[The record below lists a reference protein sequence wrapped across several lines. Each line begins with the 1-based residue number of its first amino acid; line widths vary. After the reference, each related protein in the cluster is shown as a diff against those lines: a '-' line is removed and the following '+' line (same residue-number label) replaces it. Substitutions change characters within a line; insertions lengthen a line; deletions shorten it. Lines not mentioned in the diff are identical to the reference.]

1 METSK
6 QLTGADD
13 TSTQLLDDIK
23 KLTEKFQLPG
33 VDVAALVDWQR
44 KDMETLGRSEPASYE
59 GVRGLIGR
67 RNEILQET
75 LAQFQAAVK
84 DATSSEAIAKQAE
97 AGKQGVQQV
106 IANIRELAE
115 MEAQSRNNAW
125 KVVQDRMQ
133 ENLANLQKLL
143 QPSSVAAAR
152 PSSVNM
158 RSVLQDH
165 RQRQGRWRGRP
176 ADTPDAG
183 DSVNRLRHPCP

>member
-1 METSK
+1 MEASK
-6 QLTGADD
+6 QSTGTDD
-13 TSTQLLDDIK
+13 ISKKWLDDIK

-44 KDMETLGRSEPASYE
+44 KDLETLVEANRQAYE
-59 GVRGLIGR
+59 GVRALIER

-75 LAQFQAAVK
+75 LAQWQAAVK

-143 QPSSVAAAR
+143 QPK
-152 PSSVNM
+152 
-158 RSVLQDH
+158 
-165 RQRQGRWRGRP
+165 
-176 ADTPDAG
+176 
-183 DSVNRLRHPCP
+183 

>member
-1 METSK
+1 METSN
-6 QLTGADD
+6 QSAGTDS
-13 TSTQLLDDIK
+13 TSTPWLDDIK

-44 KDMETLGRSEPASYE
+44 KDMETLVEANRQAYE
-59 GVRGLIGR
+59 GVRALIER

-106 IANIRELAE
+106 LANIRELAE
-115 MEAQSRNNAW
+115 IEAQSRNNAW

-143 QPSSVAAAR
+143 QPK
-152 PSSVNM
+152 
-158 RSVLQDH
+158 
-165 RQRQGRWRGRP
+165 
-176 ADTPDAG
+176 
-183 DSVNRLRHPCP
+183 

>member
-1 METSK
+1 METSN
-6 QLTGADD
+6 QSTGTDSN
-13 TSTQLLDDIK
+13 STQLLDDIK
-23 KLTEKFQLPG
+23 KLSEKFKLPG

-44 KDMETLGRSEPASYE
+44 KDMETLVEANRQAYE
-59 GVRGLIGR
+59 GVRALIER

-106 IANIRELAE
+106 LANIRELAE

-143 QPSSVAAAR
+143 QPK
-152 PSSVNM
+152 
-158 RSVLQDH
+158 
-165 RQRQGRWRGRP
+165 
-176 ADTPDAG
+176 
-183 DSVNRLRHPCP
+183 

>member
-1 METSK
+1 METSN
-6 QLTGADD
+6 QSTGTDS
-13 TSTQLLDDIK
+13 TSTPWLDDIK

-44 KDMETLGRSEPASYE
+44 KDMETLVEANRQAYE
-59 GVRGLIGR
+59 GVRALIER

-106 IANIRELAE
+106 LANIRELAE
-115 MEAQSRNNAW
+115 IEAQSRNNAW

-143 QPSSVAAAR
+143 LPK
-152 PSSVNM
+152 
-158 RSVLQDH
+158 
-165 RQRQGRWRGRP
+165 
-176 ADTPDAG
+176 
-183 DSVNRLRHPCP
+183 

>member
-1 METSK
+1 
-6 QLTGADD
+6 
-13 TSTQLLDDIK
+13 
-23 KLTEKFQLPG
+23 LTEKFQLPG

-44 KDMETLGRSEPASYE
+44 KDMETLVEANRQAYE
-59 GVRGLIGR
+59 GVRALIER

-97 AGKQGVQQV
+97 AGKQGVEQV
-106 IANIRELAE
+106 LANIRELAE

-143 QPSSVAAAR
+143 LPK
-152 PSSVNM
+152 
-158 RSVLQDH
+158 
-165 RQRQGRWRGRP
+165 
-176 ADTPDAG
+176 
-183 DSVNRLRHPCP
+183 

>member
-1 METSK
+1 METSN
-6 QLTGADD
+6 QSTGTDS
-13 TSTQLLDDIK
+13 TSTPWLDDIK

-44 KDMETLGRSEPASYE
+44 KDMETLVEANRQTYE
-59 GVRGLIGR
+59 GVRALIER

-106 IANIRELAE
+106 LANIRELAE
-115 MEAQSRNNAW
+115 IEAQSRNNAW

-143 QPSSVAAAR
+143 LPK
-152 PSSVNM
+152 
-158 RSVLQDH
+158 
-165 RQRQGRWRGRP
+165 
-176 ADTPDAG
+176 
-183 DSVNRLRHPCP
+183 

>member
-6 QLTGADD
+6 QSTGTDD
-13 TSTQLLDDIK
+13 TSTQWLDDIK

-33 VDVAALVDWQR
+33 IDVAALVDWQR
-44 KDMETLGRSEPASYE
+44 KDLETLVEANRQAYE
-59 GVRGLIGR
+59 GVRALIER

-97 AGKQGVQQV
+97 AGKQGVEKV

-143 QPSSVAAAR
+143 QPK
-152 PSSVNM
+152 
-158 RSVLQDH
+158 
-165 RQRQGRWRGRP
+165 
-176 ADTPDAG
+176 
-183 DSVNRLRHPCP
+183 

>member
-6 QLTGADD
+6 PSTGTDD
-13 TSTQLLDDIK
+13 ISKQWLDDIK

-44 KDMETLGRSEPASYE
+44 KDLETLVEANRQAYE
-59 GVRGLIGR
+59 GVRALIER

-75 LAQFQAAVK
+75 LAQWQAAVK

-143 QPSSVAAAR
+143 QPK
-152 PSSVNM
+152 
-158 RSVLQDH
+158 
-165 RQRQGRWRGRP
+165 
-176 ADTPDAG
+176 
-183 DSVNRLRHPCP
+183 

>member
-1 METSK
+1 METSN
-6 QLTGADD
+6 QSTGTDS
-13 TSTQLLDDIK
+13 TSTPWLDDIK

-44 KDMETLGRSEPASYE
+44 KDMETLVEANRQAYE
-59 GVRGLIGR
+59 GVRALIER

-97 AGKQGVQQV
+97 AGKQGVEQV
-106 IANIRELAE
+106 LANIRELAE
-115 MEAQSRNNAW
+115 IEAQSRNNAW

-143 QPSSVAAAR
+143 LPK
-152 PSSVNM
+152 
-158 RSVLQDH
+158 
-165 RQRQGRWRGRP
+165 
-176 ADTPDAG
+176 
-183 DSVNRLRHPCP
+183 

>member
-6 QLTGADD
+6 QSTGADD

-44 KDMETLGRSEPASYE
+44 KDMETLVEANRQAYE
-59 GVRGLIGR
+59 GVRALIER

-106 IANIRELAE
+106 LANIRATTPGRSCRTACRKIWPICRSCCSRSSV
-115 MEAQSRNNAW
+115 EAARLSS
-125 KVVQDRMQ
+125 
-133 ENLANLQKLL
+133 ANLKN
-143 QPSSVAAAR
+143 VR
-152 PSSVNM
+152 
-158 RSVLQDH
+158 RDH
-165 RQRQGRWRGRP
+165 RQR
-176 ADTPDAG
+176 
-183 DSVNRLRHPCP
+183 

>member
-6 QLTGADD
+6 QSIGTDY
-13 TSTQLLDDIK
+13 TSTQWLDDIK

-44 KDMETLGRSEPASYE
+44 KDMETLVEANRQTYE
-59 GVRGLIGR
+59 AVRALIER

-75 LAQFQAAVK
+75 LAQFQAAIK
-84 DATSSEAIAKQAE
+84 DATSSDAIAKQAE

-125 KVVQDRMQ
+125 KVVQERMQ

-143 QPSSVAAAR
+143 QPK
-152 PSSVNM
+152 
-158 RSVLQDH
+158 
-165 RQRQGRWRGRP
+165 
-176 ADTPDAG
+176 
-183 DSVNRLRHPCP
+183 

>member
-6 QLTGADD
+6 QSIGTDA
-13 TSTQLLDDIK
+13 TATPWLDDLK

-44 KDMETLGRSEPASYE
+44 RDMEALVEANRQAYE
-59 GVRGLIGR
+59 GVRALIER

-75 LAQFQAAVK
+75 LAQWQAAVK

-143 QPSSVAAAR
+143 QPK
-152 PSSVNM
+152 
-158 RSVLQDH
+158 
-165 RQRQGRWRGRP
+165 
-176 ADTPDAG
+176 
-183 DSVNRLRHPCP
+183 

>member
-1 METSK
+1 MARCSAPFRTWLASRFCCHCQTK
-6 QLTGADD
+6 GGVPWRPAISRPAR
-13 TSTQLLDDIK
+13 TSTSTPWLDDIK

-44 KDMETLGRSEPASYE
+44 KDMETLVEANRQAYE
-59 GVRGLIGR
+59 GVRALIER

-75 LAQFQAAVK
+75 FAEFQAAVK

-143 QPSSVAAAR
+143 QPK
-152 PSSVNM
+152 
-158 RSVLQDH
+158 
-165 RQRQGRWRGRP
+165 
-176 ADTPDAG
+176 
-183 DSVNRLRHPCP
+183 

>member
-1 METSK
+1 METSN
-6 QLTGADD
+6 QSTGTDS
-13 TSTQLLDDIK
+13 TSTPWLDDIK

-44 KDMETLGRSEPASYE
+44 KDMETLVEANRQAYE
-59 GVRGLIGR
+59 GVRALIER

-75 LAQFQAAVK
+75 FAEFQAAVK

-143 QPSSVAAAR
+143 LPK
-152 PSSVNM
+152 
-158 RSVLQDH
+158 
-165 RQRQGRWRGRP
+165 
-176 ADTPDAG
+176 
-183 DSVNRLRHPCP
+183 

>member
-6 QLTGADD
+6 QSTGTDD
-13 TSTQLLDDIK
+13 ISKQWLDDIK

-44 KDMETLGRSEPASYE
+44 KDMETLVEANRQAYE
-59 GVRGLIGR
+59 GVRALIER

-75 LAQFQAAVK
+75 LAQWQAAVK
-84 DATSSEAIAKQAE
+84 DATSSEAIEKRAE

-143 QPSSVAAAR
+143 QPK
-152 PSSVNM
+152 
-158 RSVLQDH
+158 
-165 RQRQGRWRGRP
+165 
-176 ADTPDAG
+176 
-183 DSVNRLRHPCP
+183 

>member
-1 METSK
+1 METSN
-6 QLTGADD
+6 QSTGTDS
-13 TSTQLLDDIK
+13 TSTPWLDDIK

-44 KDMETLGRSEPASYE
+44 KDMETLVEANRQAYE
-59 GVRGLIGR
+59 GVRALIER

-75 LAQFQAAVK
+75 FAEFQAAVK

-143 QPSSVAAAR
+143 QPK
-152 PSSVNM
+152 
-158 RSVLQDH
+158 
-165 RQRQGRWRGRP
+165 
-176 ADTPDAG
+176 
-183 DSVNRLRHPCP
+183 

>member
-1 METSK
+1 METSN
-6 QLTGADD
+6 QSTGTDS
-13 TSTQLLDDIK
+13 TSTPWLDDIK

-44 KDMETLGRSEPASYE
+44 KDMETLVEANRQAYE
-59 GVRGLIGR
+59 GVRALIER

-75 LAQFQAAVK
+75 LAQWQAAVK

-143 QPSSVAAAR
+143 QPK
-152 PSSVNM
+152 
-158 RSVLQDH
+158 
-165 RQRQGRWRGRP
+165 
-176 ADTPDAG
+176 
-183 DSVNRLRHPCP
+183 